1 MKNTLLLAILLF
13 TASFSFTQE
22 VQQVPDSLGIDSL
35 QIQVT
40 KLIDF
45 YESYNDNSPES
56 VKKAKYDDAINEISN
71 GTASEQDKED
81 AYLLIDAYIKGDKAI
96 EDNNNNP
103 QGEGESFKD
112 IINNTE
118 EVKSAEAH
126 VEQQISDF
134 MQMPYS
140 EYESY
145 IEALNPML
153 TKREIK
159 ESYNE
164 IHKDDRHA
172 VAITTADDILTEDQ
186 IKVNAFLQLES
197 ATTYKEFKEAFLILD
212 PDLTEEEMRMAWE
225 NK

>member
-1 MKNTLLLAILLF
+1 MKNTVLAILLF
-13 TASFSFTQE
+13 AASFSFAQE
-22 VQQVPDSLGIDSL
+22 VQQIPDSLGIDSL
-35 QIQVT
+35 QIQVM

-45 YESYNDNSPES
+45 YESYDDNSSES

-81 AYLLIDAYIKGDKAI
+81 AYLIIDAYIKADKGL
-96 EDNNNNP
+96 EENTNP
-103 QGEGESFKD
+103 QGEEEESFED

-118 EVKSAEAH
+118 EVKNAEAH
-126 VEQQISDF
+126 VEQQITNL
-134 MQMPYS
+134 MQMSYS
-140 EYESY
+140 EFESY
-145 IEALNPML
+145 IEASNPML

-164 IHKDDRHA
+164 IHKNDGR
-172 VAITTADDILTEDQ
+172 AITISAADDILTEDQ

-197 ATTYKEFKEAFLILD
+197 ASTYEEFKQAIQILNPDVTEAEI
-212 PDLTEEEMRMAWE
+212 RKAWD